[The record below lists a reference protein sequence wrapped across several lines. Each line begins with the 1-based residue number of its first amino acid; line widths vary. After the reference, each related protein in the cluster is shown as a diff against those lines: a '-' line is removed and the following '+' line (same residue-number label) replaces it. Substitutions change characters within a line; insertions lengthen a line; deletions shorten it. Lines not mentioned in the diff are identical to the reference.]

1 MARFRRRLPT
11 DKRKTM
17 KTRVAFTLIELL
29 VVIAVISII
38 AAILFPVFAKAREK
52 GRQTACLSNQRQLGM
67 AFLAYAQDNDER
79 LPGATDGTAG
89 EGKPGGWIFYKVFGT
104 PAAAPVFD
112 IARGDLFPY
121 VKNKAVYT
129 CPSDGPG
136 QTAGDS
142 YSLNSCLVAYA
153 APGVNPGKPLS
164 AFSAPSVTMLLGEE
178 AMTDRDPPYFST
190 DDGFQNLRS
199 NVFSTRH
206 FGGIDIVFLDGHAKF
221 YKTERI
227 GADGLQTG
235 GPSLSGGC
243 Q

>member
-1 MARFRRRLPT
+1 
-11 DKRKTM
+11 M

-38 AAILFPVFAKAREK
+38 AAILFPVFAQAREK
-52 GRQTACLSNQRQLGM
+52 ARQTACLSNQRQLGM
-67 AFLAYAQDNDER
+67 AFLAYAQDNDEQ
-79 LPGATDGTAG
+79 LPGTTDGFAG
-89 EGKPGGWIFYKVFGT
+89 AGKPGGWLFYSVFGT

-112 IARGDLFPY
+112 VTRGDLFPY
-121 VKNKAVYT
+121 VKNKAVYV

-142 YSLNSCLVAYA
+142 YSINSCLVTYLK
-153 APGVNPGKPLS
+153 PGVNSGKPLS
-164 AFSAPSVTMLLGEE
+164 AFAAPAATMLLGEE
-178 AMTDRDPPYFST
+178 AMTDREPPYLST
-190 DDGFQNLRS
+190 DDGFQLLGV

-206 FGGIDIVFLDGHAKF
+206 FGGINLAFLDGHAKF
-221 YKTERI
+221 HKTERI

-235 GPSLSGGC
+235 GLSLGGGC